1 MLHSDYSLLTGLQE
15 VPELPTR
22 DQFEQVAWVCLSE
35 GGGRGWASL
44 WGVFVYRDKHWDP
57 FSGAVLGWLPQPYSL
72 NYFSNLDGLPW

>member
-57 FSGAVLGWLPQPYSL
+57 FSS
-72 NYFSNLDGLPW
+72 FGLAAPTVQLKLFF